1 MDFKKLSSEAKLK
14 HILQLQKDGMSRKEI
29 AEKVEYTRID
39 TLDRFMKNKG
49 YLKQDDKYVL
59 IVEDRSRI
67 DAIQPNKIALGGV
80 SKAKEDKY
88 TVSVLQSSE
97 SQEKLTNIIDNH
109 NELLEM
115 LEWFR
120 NMKAKYPTVDLPLT
134 FTINYEKSQ
143 AVKTTVRVDDDI
155 WKEFSNICKT
165 KYVHMSKVDIL
176 SQILKNF
183 IDENK

>member
-1 MDFKKLSSEAKLK
+1 MDFKKLSSEAKLN
-14 HILQLQKDGMSRKEI
+14 HILQLQKYGMSRKEI
-29 AEKVEYTRID
+29 AARVGYTRLD
-39 TLDRFMKNKG
+39 TLDRFMKKKG

-59 IVEDRSRI
+59 IVEDSSHI
-67 DAIQPNKIALGGV
+67 DVMQVNKIALGGA

-88 TVSVLQSSE
+88 TVSVLQSTE
-97 SQEKLTNIIDNH
+97 SQEKLSNILDNH
-109 NELLEM
+109 RELIEM

-120 NMKAKYPTVDLPLT
+120 EVKAKYPTVDLLT
-134 FTINYEKSQ
+134 FTIDYEKSQ
-143 AVKTTVRVDDDI
+143 AIKTTVRVDDDI
-155 WKEFSNICKT
+155 WKEFSDICKT

>member
-14 HILQLQKDGMSRKEI
+14 HILQLQKNGMSRKEI
-29 AEKVEYTRID
+29 AEKVGYTRLD
-39 TLDRFMKNKG
+39 TLDRFMKRLG
-49 YLKQDDKYVL
+49 YIKQDDKYVL
-59 IVEDRSRI
+59 LMEDNGHMSVVQA
-67 DAIQPNKIALGGV
+67 DKIALEEV
-80 SKAKEDKY
+80 SKTNEYKY
-88 TVSVLQSSE
+88 AISVLQSTE
-97 SQEKLTNIIDNH
+97 SQDKLSNILDNH
-109 NELLEM
+109 RELIEM

-120 NMKAKYPTVDLPLT
+120 EVKAKYPTVDLPT
-134 FTINYEKSQ
+134 FTIDYEKSK

-155 WKEFSNICKT
+155 WKEFSDICKT

>member
-88 TVSVLQSSE
+88 TISVLQSTE
-97 SQEKLTNIIDNH
+97 SQEKLTNILNNH
-109 NELLEM
+109 SELLEM
-115 LEWFR
+115 LDWFR
-120 NMKAKYPTVDLPLT
+120 EVKAKYPTIDIPLN
-134 FTINYEKSQ
+134 FTIDYEKSN
-143 AVKTTVRVDDDI
+143 AIKTTIRVDEEI
-155 WKEFSNICKT
+155 WNEFSNLCKS
-165 KYVHMSKVDIL
+165 KYVHLSKVDIV